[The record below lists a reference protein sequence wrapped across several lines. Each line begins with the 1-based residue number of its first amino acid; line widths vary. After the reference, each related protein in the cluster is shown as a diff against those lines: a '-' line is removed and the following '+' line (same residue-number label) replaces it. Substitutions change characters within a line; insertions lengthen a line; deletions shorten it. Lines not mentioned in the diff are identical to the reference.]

1 MGSNI
6 YTQTLRFFFLLSVA
20 FAEDMKRAA
29 LSQVSEAKAAQ
40 YQKGLICTSTEQ
52 QQQVWDT
59 THACFRLLGLQHSFS
74 M

>member
-40 YQKGLICTSTEQ
+40 YQKGSICTSTEQ
-52 QQQVWDT
+52 QQQV
-59 THACFRLLGLQHSFS
+59 
-74 M
+74 